1 MQFTK
6 KQKKI
11 EAKQLL
17 RCGSLNSFRFLWH
30 VARALS
36 VSLSRRLLF
45 KKCSHTPNALP
56 LSLSLSLLATTF
68 LPPSRE
74 LVVIDVF
81 KWFFYFRL
89 ELFCFLLLLFSLQ
102 DFLVRLLLLLLP
114 LFFFP
119 GIFFV
124 CWKLKFLQLLL
135 LLLLLRMA
143 LLLLWATIK
152 WWVFPTAGSFYDSFS
167 LCSRF
172 YGLMKILLFARLVFL
187 RWEFLLDE
195 FTVFHIAVLSRQLFS
210 SVTATVALVVLV
222 AADAGLC
229 WRPHG
234 AHYHYHHYPHHHLN
248 TSSVYIIAIFPFH
261 PTASLTHT
269 GSQKSAV
276 CVS

>member
-1 MQFTK
+1 M
-6 KQKKI
+6 
-11 EAKQLL
+11 
-17 RCGSLNSFRFLWH
+17 
-30 VARALS
+30 
-36 VSLSRRLLF
+36 
-45 KKCSHTPNALP
+45 
-56 LSLSLSLLATTF
+56 
-68 LPPSRE
+68 
-74 LVVIDVF
+74 
-81 KWFFYFRL
+81 
-89 ELFCFLLLLFSLQ
+89 
-102 DFLVRLLLLLLP
+102 FLVAVVFFAGFSRSA
-114 LFFFP
+114 FVVAAAFVFFP